1 MTASASQLK
10 DAPDGVRVP
19 TFADVRAAAQRIKG
33 IAHRTPVLT
42 SRTADARTG
51 ASLFFK
57 CENLQRVGAFK
68 FRGAYN
74 AIANLDEAQRRRG
87 VITFSSGNHAQ
98 AMALA
103 GQLQGVRVTVIMPHD
118 APAMKVAA
126 TRGYGGEVVFY
137 DRFKEDREAM
147 GRERAEQGGLALIP
161 PFDHPDVIAGQGTAA
176 LELIEEVGPLDVLVA
191 PLGGGGLL
199 AGCAL
204 AAKSLSPD
212 CDVIGVEPEAG
223 NDGQQSFRKG
233 EVVRIPVPQ
242 TIADGAMTTSLGA
255 HTFAVIRALV
265 GDIVTVPDPTLV
277 AAMRFFLERMKI
289 VVEPTG
295 CLAAASVLEGL
306 YPCAGKRVGVVLS
319 GGNIDLQSLRGFLS

>member
-10 DAPDGVRVP
+10 DAPDDVRVP

-147 GRERAEQGGLALIP
+147 GRERAAQGGLALIP

>member
-176 LELIEEVGPLDVLVA
+176 LELIEEVGPLDVLVV

-204 AAKSLSPD
+204 AARSLSPD

>member
-1 MTASASQLK
+1 VSA
-10 DAPDGVRVP
+10 GN
-19 TFADVRAAAQRIKG
+19 AAQG
-33 IAHRTPVLT
+33 VALAA
-42 SRTADARTG
+42 RTAGSACSVMVMDTAPEAKLRAIERLGARIVPAT
-51 ASLFFK
+51 
-57 CENLQRVGAFK
+57 
-68 FRGAYN
+68 Y
-74 AIANLDEAQRRRG
+74 DECWRTVERHGSDRMEG
-87 VITFSSGNHAQ
+87 TFVHPFDDDNFISGNGTIG
-98 AMALA
+98 LEI
-103 GQLQGVRVTVIMPHD
+103 L
-118 APAMKVAA
+118 
-126 TRGYGGEVVFY
+126 
-137 DRFKEDREAM
+137 ED
-147 GRERAEQGGLALIP
+147 L
-161 PFDHPDVIAGQGTAA
+161 PDVDA
-176 LELIEEVGPLDVLVA
+176 VVA